1 MKDRCQEKIRSR
13 KNHANFYF
21 AKEEKTIFI
30 IKNKILIFFIYKYQV
45 DQSVSQSV
53 EDNMSN
59 IEVEVQEEDENIIID
74 DNETLNEIKSN
85 VRHRKGRGFKEHSDR
100 SIDQSGNNFDTI
112 TTDNDIGPARS
123 VEGWILFIRNV
134 HEEAQEDTL
143 YDLFREYG
151 NVKNMHLNLDRRT
164 GFAKGYALVE
174 YETFKEAKNALD
186 NINGQDLLGH
196 QLHVDWAF
204 IKGPLRKSKQ
214 RR

>member
-1 MKDRCQEKIRSR
+1 
-13 KNHANFYF
+13 
-21 AKEEKTIFI
+21 
-30 IKNKILIFFIYKYQV
+30 
-45 DQSVSQSV
+45 
-53 EDNMSN
+53 MSN
-59 IEVEVQEEDENIIID
+59 IEVEVQDEDNIIID

-85 VRHRKGRGFKEHSDR
+85 VRHRKGRGFNERSDR
-100 SIDQSGNNFDTI
+100 SIDQSGSNFDSI
-112 TTDNDIGPARS
+112 TNDNDIGPARS
-123 VEGWILFIRNV
+123 IEGWILFIRNV

-196 QLHVDWAF
+196 RLHVDWAF